1 LDTVELNNLAS
12 SESHIKRIGSEL
24 PFVYSWGKVKHMK
37 KAITQKVCY
46 TGWHGSTTVE
56 ELKPEYFVDSGSL
69 AASQSELAKRETN
82 DCVVRA
88 FMSALDLPYDRAHG
102 FVKKNL
108 QRKFGKGTYTTL
120 HIKHVLGKTKNG
132 MKLKPYGCHPDFA
145 FTMKDRGF
153 KTITNPKYKN
163 KKVGYTL
170 KSFIEAHPKG
180 RYFVILERHAV
191 AVVNGVLYGNR
202 NEQRSELYRRVNWVV
217 KCEEK

>member
-1 LDTVELNNLAS
+1 MAELS
-12 SESHIKRIGSEL
+12 SLGSYKSHIKRIGSEL

-37 KAITQKVCY
+37 NTITQKVCY
-46 TGWHGSTTVE
+46 TGWAGSTTRE

-69 AASQSELAKRETN
+69 AVSQSELAKREKN

-108 QRKFGKGTYTTL
+108 NRKFGKGTYTT
-120 HIKHVLGKTKNG
+120 INIVNVLGKTKNG
-132 MKLKPYGCHPDFA
+132 MKLKPYGCHPDFEY
-145 FTMKDRGF
+145 TMKCRGF

-191 AVVNGVLYGNR
+191 AVVNGVLYGNKC
-202 NEQRSELYRRVNWVV
+202 EQRQALYRRVNWVV

>member
-1 LDTVELNNLAS
+1 
-12 SESHIKRIGSEL
+12 
-24 PFVYSWGKVKHMK
+24 MK
-37 KAITQKVCY
+37 EAITQKVCY

-88 FMSALDLPYDRAHG
+88 FMSTLDLPYERAHG
-102 FVKKNL
+102 WVKKNL
-108 QRKFGKGTYTTL
+108 GREFRKGTYTMKY
-120 HIKHVLGKTKNG
+120 IKHVLGKTKNG
-132 MKLKPYGCHPDFA
+132 FKMKAYGCHQDYA
-145 FTMKDRGF
+145 WAMEKKGF
-153 KTITNPKYKN
+153 KVITNPKYKN

-180 RYFVILERHAV
+180 RYFVILEKHAV
-191 AVVNGVLYGNR
+191 AVINGVLYGNR

-217 KCEEK
+217 ECA

>member
-1 LDTVELNNLAS
+1 
-12 SESHIKRIGSEL
+12 
-24 PFVYSWGKVKHMK
+24 MK
-37 KAITQKVCY
+37 EAITQKVGY
-46 TGWHGSTTVE
+46 TGWHGTTIVE

-69 AASQSELAKRETN
+69 AASQSELARREAN

-88 FMSALDLPYDRAHG
+88 FMGALDLPYDRAHG

-108 QRKFGKGTYTTL
+108 GRKFGKGTYTSAT
-120 HIKHVLGKTKNG
+120 IQSVLGKVKNG
-132 MKLKPYGCHPDFA
+132 YKLRAYGCHPDKKWI
-145 FTMKDRGF
+145 MKPKGF
-153 KTITNPKYKN
+153 KVITNPKYKN

-191 AVVNGVLYGNR
+191 AVVNGVLYGNKC
-202 NEQRSELYRRVNWVV
+202 EQRQALYRRVNWIV

>member
-1 LDTVELNNLAS
+1 MGFGISVESWLR
-12 SESHIKRIGSEL
+12 HPKRIRVNP

-37 KAITQKVCY
+37 EAITQKVCY
-46 TGWHGSTTVE
+46 TGWHGSTTRE

-69 AASQSELAKRETN
+69 AASQSELAKREKN

-88 FMSALDLPYDRAHG
+88 FMSALDLPYERAHG
-102 FVKKNL
+102 WVKKNL
-108 QRKFGKGTYTTL
+108 GREFRKGTYTTL
-120 HIKHVLGKTKNG
+120 YIKNVLNKTKNG
-132 MKLKPYGCHPDFA
+132 LKLKPYGCHPDFEY
-145 FTMKDRGF
+145 TMKAKGF
-153 KTITNPKYKN
+153 KVITNPKYKR
-163 KKVGYTL
+163 KAVGYTL

-217 KCEEK
+217 ECA